1 MNVCEICLKS
11 FDRKAGLT
19 QHKKKKIPCK
29 PAILQGQP
37 IETLQIQNT
46 AVSLFSGC
54 GGDTLGLETAGF
66 KVIAF
71 SELKKTFAATH
82 LENFPESVYI
92 MDSKKTS
99 GDITKIEDTQ
109 FQIYRG
115 KADIIFAGFPCQ
127 GFSHAGKKATTDPRN
142 QLYQQFVRATKEIRP
157 LFIIGENVQGL
168 ARMKSGPNSTDPL
181 MLDCIKT
188 AFEAIGYMLTY
199 KIQEVTA
206 FGVPQ
211 KRKRVVIV
219 GWDTTRIKNFQPTKM
234 WTEAEKLGAAK
245 TTPII
250 RSFVTNTMEGA
261 YRVPAEFIPEDFAT
275 YALEVTQDAEPT
287 GTPHPYVVLKTDT
300 DLLSCTKRVSPIHS
314 EIIDIDA
321 PSKTIICTYGHQPRL
336 LIGLK
341 KPDGT
346 AYVRTMLPNELKQIQ
361 GFPANYKLKGTQS
374 EQVIQIGNAVPPPMI
389 ECVAQA
395 LRQFM

>member
-19 QHKKKKIPCK
+19 QHMKKKVPCK
-29 PAILQGQP
+29 APALQQP
-37 IETLQIQNT
+37 PVETTDLQNT

-54 GGDTLGLETAGF
+54 GGDTLGLENAGF

-71 SELKKTFAATH
+71 SELKSTFASTH

-92 MDSKKTS
+92 MDSKGKT

-109 FQIYRG
+109 YHPYRG
-115 KADIIFAGFPCQ
+115 KTDIIFAGFPCQ
-127 GFSHAGKKATTDPRN
+127 GFSHAGKKSSADPRN

-157 LFIIGENVQGL
+157 LFVIGENVQGL
-168 ARMKSGPNSTDPL
+168 ERMKSGPNPTDP
-181 MLDCIKT
+181 MMIDCIKT
-188 AFEAIGYMLTY
+188 AFEAIGYTLTY
-199 KIQEVTA
+199 KVQEVTA

-219 GWDTTRIKNFQPTKM
+219 GWDTSRIKNFQPTKF
-234 WTEAEKLGAAK
+234 WTSVAQLGATK
-245 TTPII
+245 VMPTV

-261 YRVPAEFIPEDFAT
+261 YRIAPEFVPEGFET
-275 YALEVTQDAEPT
+275 YALPVAQNANPT
-287 GTPHPYVVLKTDT
+287 GTPHPYVVLKTDS
-300 DLLSCTKRVSPIHS
+300 DLLSCTKRDSAIHS
-314 EIIDIDA
+314 EIINLDA
-321 PSKTIICTYGHQPRL
+321 PTKTIICTYGHQPRL
-336 LIGLK
+336 LIGLR

-346 AYVRTMLPNELKQIQ
+346 AYARTMLPDELKQVQ
-361 GFPANYKLKGTQS
+361 GFPASYKLKGKIG

-389 ECVAQA
+389 ECVAKV
-395 LRQFM
+395 LRDFT

>member
-1 MNVCEICLKS
+1 
-11 FDRKAGLT
+11 
-19 QHKKKKIPCK
+19 
-29 PAILQGQP
+29 
-37 IETLQIQNT
+37 
-46 AVSLFSGC
+46 
-54 GGDTLGLETAGF
+54 
-66 KVIAF
+66 
-71 SELKKTFAATH
+71 
-82 LENFPESVYI
+82 

-168 ARMKSGPNSTDPL
+168 ARMKSGPNATDPL

-219 GWDTTRIKNFQPTKM
+219 GWDTSRVKNFQPTKM
-234 WTEAEKLGAAK
+234 WTVAEQLGSAK
-245 TTPII
+245 TTPIL

-261 YRVPAEFIPEDFAT
+261 YLVPKACIPEDFGT
-275 YALEVTQDAEPT
+275 YALEVPQNAEPT

-314 EIIDIDA
+314 EIIDLDA

-395 LRQFM
+395 LRQFT